1 MKEIATVARTKEIME
16 TFDLHTKKMFGQN
29 FITEPG
35 IVRKIAEVSQVTTDD
50 AVIEIGPGI
59 GALTEQL
66 AMRAGKV
73 VAFEVDERLEEV
85 LAYSLEQYNNV
96 EVIFQDFLTVDV
108 ASIVGKLREQYTNVM
123 LSANL
128 PYYITTP
135 ILFHIFESN
144 AKIDRITVMM
154 QKEVADRFAAN
165 PSTKDYNALSVITQY
180 LYEVSVVMKVPR
192 TIFEP
197 KPNVDSAVIQ
207 FVQRDKIEEVA
218 SRERFFK
225 VVKACFDQ
233 RRKTILNNYGKFLGN
248 KEEASK
254 QLQEAGIEPSRR
266 AESMSLQEFL
276 TLYHVYEGK

>member
-35 IVRKIAEVSQVTTDD
+35 IVRKIAEASQVTKED

-85 LAYSLEQYNNV
+85 LAYSLAQYDNK

-108 ASIVGKLREQYTNVM
+108 ASIVGKLREQYRNVM

-144 AKIDRITVMM
+144 AKINRITVMM
-154 QKEVADRFAAN
+154 QKEVADRFAAK

-192 TIFEP
+192 TVFEP

-207 FVQRDKIEEVA
+207 FVQREHIEEVA
-218 SRERFFK
+218 SRERFFQ

-248 KEEASK
+248 KEEASR

-266 AESMSLQEFL
+266 AESMSLAEFL
-276 TLYHVYEGK
+276 TLYRVYEGK